1 MKELPLVAVL
11 AVATVGVLVTTL
23 LDRWRIGSGLVG
35 LALCLAAAL
44 RLSLP
49 ARQAGL
55 LVVRSRTV
63 DAVVLLSLGLG
74 LVALANTIP
83 ATR

>member
-1 MKELPLVAVL
+1 MKQWPLAAVAAVVAAGLVL
-11 AVATVGVLVTTL
+11 ASV
-23 LDRWRIGSGLVG
+23 LDRWRVGSGVVG
-35 LALCLAAAL
+35 LAFCLAAVL

-49 ARQAGL
+49 VRTAGM

-63 DAVVLLSLGLG
+63 DAAVLLTLGFG

-83 ATR
+83 TAS

>member
-1 MKELPLVAVL
+1 MKELPLAAVL
-11 AVATVGVLVTTL
+11 AVAATGVLVTTL

-55 LVVRSRTV
+55 LVVRSRTI